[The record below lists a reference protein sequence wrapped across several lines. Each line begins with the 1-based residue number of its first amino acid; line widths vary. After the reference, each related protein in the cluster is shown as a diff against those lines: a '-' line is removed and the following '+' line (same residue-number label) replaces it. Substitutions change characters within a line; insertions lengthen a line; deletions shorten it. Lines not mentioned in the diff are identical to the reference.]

1 MEINSLKRK
10 AVCNLVFLE
19 MYKNNNFFSNY
30 RSKFLRTKPERK
42 NNLAPNNKNAI
53 IIYFDF
59 R

>member
-19 MYKNNNFFSNY
+19 MYKNNNLFSNY
-30 RSKFLRTKPERK
+30 RSKFLQTKSERK